1 MMNKF
6 HPRIKFA
13 RSLILML
20 LVSLFVVSD
29 VTRVFAYD
37 RDYYSSNSVLYYNPD
52 EQCNP
57 STGAAI
63 VAGDSN
69 PAKIYNYLVGRGLT
83 AEQAGGIL
91 GNIAVESGHTFSPS
105 VQEFSKRWPS
115 GGYGI
120 VQWTASRRIDVVN
133 AIEKTDSALKQRTYI
148 ALYGDATSEADGFV
162 PKGMDIADN
171 DKLLGIE
178 MDFLYQEATTRRVRS
193 SLGYGSMTE
202 WEAIL
207 QAKTLREASDIWYYS
222 FERPRVQNETNGA
235 ARAKEGEKWL
245 AKVRGQS
252 SSSGAPNT
260 APSTTTSTTNSR
272 SPVVFIDPGH
282 GAQLAAYTDKETGL
296 RMDQDHNTP
305 ETEDMLDV
313 AKRVKTKLESMGYT
327 VVLSRETNNDKSTF
341 RQKAEKAIGAKAVI
355 GVSLH
360 STPGEI
366 NQAWPQRV
374 DTYREYNG
382 KRTTF
387 TNKETANLSE
397 NYASQFAEARTLA
410 EGHPISVD
418 TGNTQQ
424 TSSFSRSGI
433 LSKGNIPLISLFG
446 APVPWV
452 YNEIA
457 QDDGTGL
464 SENRKS
470 AYAEGVVDGIT
481 NSVPLSEATNNA
493 TCSDLSGGTGY
504 VEGLANA
511 TLAYAHH
518 KFMGK
523 PYHEKKPEYIEAI
536 KVAKSKGLYIGGCEG
551 EDCGAFV
558 TRLVMDSGWDPTY
571 NFSGKG
577 GATPTQRKWLET
589 YWEKVGTGST
599 ISTASLQPGDVAMQP
614 GHTFI
619 YVGKI
624 PGFEKVIASAS
635 LCSRA
640 PMAGWERLNDSSITW
655 YRKKSGG
662 SSSVTQPL

>member
-1 MMNKF
+1 MNKRKNNYLQ
-6 HPRIKFA
+6 PIV
-13 RSLILML
+13 LIVLMIL
-20 LVSLFVVSD
+20 SVITD
-29 VTRVFAYD
+29 ATRVFAYD
-37 RDYYSSNSVLYYNPD
+37 MEYYSTNDVLYYNPD
-52 EQCNP
+52 EQCSP
-57 STGAAI
+57 GASSAAL
-63 VAGDSN
+63 VAGNSN
-69 PAKIYNYLVGRGLT
+69 PAKIYNYLIGHGLT
-83 AEQAGGIL
+83 PEQAGGVL

-105 VQEFSKRWPS
+105 VQEFSQPWPS

-120 VQWTASRRIDVVN
+120 VQWTGSRRTDVVN
-133 AIEKTDSALKQRTYI
+133 AIKQTDSALYQRTYQ
-148 ALYGDATSEADGFV
+148 ASFGGRTSEADGFV

-178 MDFLYQEATTRRVRS
+178 MDFLYQEATTRRVRA
-193 SLGYGSMTE
+193 SLGYGSITE
-202 WEAIL
+202 WEALL

-222 FERPRVQNETNGA
+222 FERPKVQNEKNGSI
-235 ARAKEGEKWL
+235 REEEGETWL
-245 AKVRGQS
+245 AKVKGQS
-252 SSSGAPNT
+252 SNSGAPNT
-260 APSTTTSTTNSR
+260 SPSTANSTTNTR
-272 SPVVFIDPGH
+272 SPVIFIDPGH
-282 GAQLAAYTDKETGL
+282 GAQLATYTDEATGL
-296 RMDQDHNTP
+296 MMDQDHNTP

-313 AKRVKTKLESMGYT
+313 AKRVKTKLESMGYV
-327 VVLSRETNNDKSTF
+327 VVLSRDTNNDKSTF
-341 RQKAEKAIGAKAVI
+341 RQRAEKAIGAKAVI

-360 STPGEI
+360 STSGEI
-366 NQAWPQRV
+366 NQVWPQRI

-397 NYASQFAEARTLA
+397 NYADQFAEARMIA
-410 EGHPISVD
+410 EGHPVSTDV
-418 TGNTQQ
+418 GNTQQ
-424 TSSFSRSGI
+424 ERSFSRSGI
-433 LSKGNIPLISLFG
+433 LSKGNIPIISLFG

-457 QDDGTGL
+457 QDEGAGL
-464 SENRKS
+464 SESRKA
-470 AYAEGVVDGIT
+470 AYTEGIVEGIA
-481 NSVPLSEATNNA
+481 SSIPIGESTNNS

-504 VEGLANA
+504 AEGIANT

-536 KVAKSKGLYIGGCEG
+536 RVAKSKGYYIGGCEG

-577 GATPTQRKWLET
+577 GATPTQRKWLEAN
-589 YWEKVGTGST
+589 WEVVGKGNE
-599 ISTASLQPGDVAMQP
+599 ISTATLQPGDVAMQP

-624 PGFEKVIASAS
+624 PGFEKVIASAA

-640 PMAGWERLNDSSITW
+640 PMAGWERLTDSSLTW

-662 SSSVTQPL
+662 PVSGTQQPV

>member
-1 MMNKF
+1 MNKI
-6 HPRIKFA
+6 HRIINITK
-13 RSLILML
+13 SLILII
-20 LVSLFVVSD
+20 LVSILVVSD
-29 VTRVFAYD
+29 ATKVFAYD
-37 RDYYSSNSVLYYNPD
+37 VDYYSTNDVLYYNPD
-52 EQCNP
+52 EQCDPATN
-57 STGAAI
+57 TAI

-69 PAKIYNYLVGRGLT
+69 PAKIYNYLIGRGLT

-91 GNIAVESGHTFSPS
+91 GNIAVESAHTFSPS
-105 VQEFSKRWPS
+105 VQEFSRKWPS

-120 VQWTASRRIDVVN
+120 VQWTGSRRDDVVN
-133 AIEKTDSALKQRTYI
+133 AIEKTDPELKQRTYI
-148 ALYGDATSEADGFV
+148 ALYGGMTSEADGFV

-178 MDFLYQEATTRRVRS
+178 MDFLYQEATTRRVRD
-193 SLGYGSMTE
+193 SLGYGGITE
-202 WEAIL
+202 WEAIR

-222 FERPRVQNETNGA
+222 FERPRVQNEVNGA
-235 ARAKEGEKWL
+235 GRAREGEKWL

-260 APSTTTSTTNSR
+260 SPSTTNSATSSR

-282 GAQLAAYTDKETGL
+282 GAQLAAYTDEATGL

-313 AKRVKTKLESMGYT
+313 AKRIKTKLESMGYT

-397 NYASQFAEARTLA
+397 NYANQFAEARMIA
-410 EGHPISVD
+410 EGHPVSTDV
-418 TGNTQQ
+418 GNTQQ
-424 TSSFSRSGI
+424 EKSFSRAGI
-433 LSKGNIPLISLFG
+433 LSKGNIPIISLFG

-457 QDDGTGL
+457 QDDGAGL
-464 SENRKS
+464 SESRKA
-470 AYAEGVVDGIT
+470 AYTEGVVEGIA
-481 NSVPLSEATNNA
+481 NSVPLSEATNNS
-493 TCSDLSGGTGY
+493 TCTDLTGGTGY
-504 VEGLANA
+504 VEGIANT

-536 KVAKSKGLYIGGCEG
+536 RVAKSKGYYIGGCEG

-577 GATPTQRKWLET
+577 GATPTQRKWLEAN
-589 YWEKVGTGST
+589 WEKVGTGST
-599 ISTASLQPGDVAMQP
+599 ISTATLQPGDVAMQP

-640 PMAGWERLNDSSITW
+640 PMAGWERLTDSSLTW

-662 SSSVTQPL
+662 PVSGTQQPI